1 MVRSWWKVGQAELG
15 LDVGNLIQRVVEP
28 VAIHQQGPTDEA
40 MLARQVLI
48 GADFF
53 FPPFLG
59 LGMGHASQQPD
70 APSEARNWR
79 RSAGAFVIALL
90 LVWSDS
96 VPPVILTSF

>member
-53 FPPFLG
+53 FPPLLG
-59 LGMGHASQQPD
+59 LGMGHAGQQPD
-70 APSEARNWR
+70 APSEARNWL
-79 RSAGAFVIALL
+79 RSAGSFVMAPLH
-90 LVWSDS
+90 VWSDS
-96 VPPVILTSF
+96 MAPVILISF